1 MLVSIRRFA
10 RLYPLLGLI
19 LLAACSGGTGG
30 SGQVPTPT
38 LIPAPEVSEKPTYEV
53 QRGEVVRYFEFPAR
67 VMPVEQVELFFRVDG
82 RVRNVFVDRGDR
94 VEAGEILADLE
105 NLQDLEVQRTF
116 DQLALRRAEVALEV
130 AQRNLAFTL
139 ETVPEWSDDYEYR
152 VDLDEYA
159 VELAQI
165 ELDEMTLRM
174 QDLDASIVD
183 AQLIAPMDGVVITM
197 NVKEGT
203 PITAYE
209 GMMLVA
215 DTSALELGAELT
227 DTQMDSLAEGTTVLI
242 SRSSEPGTE
251 MTGVIRSLP
260 YPYGGGAEDDIQ
272 PVRITVD
279 GGIELDLSANA
290 LVTVIL
296 EQRTDVLWLPPEAIR
311 IFERRKFV
319 VIEDGGVQRR
329 IDIETGIEG
338 EDRIEIVAGLSE
350 GQIVIGP

>member
-1 MLVSIRRFA
+1 MRVLIRRIA
-10 RLYPLLGLI
+10 RLYSLLALM
-19 LLAACSGGTGG
+19 LLAACSSGG
-30 SGQVPTPT
+30 SAGQAPTPT
-38 LIPAPEVSEKPTYEV
+38 LIPAPQVSEKPTYEV

-82 RVRNVFVDRGDR
+82 RVRNVYVDRGDR
-94 VEAGEILADLE
+94 VKAGDVLADLE

-116 DQLALRRAEVALEV
+116 DQLSLRRAEIALEV

-139 ETVPEWSDDYEYR
+139 ETVPVWADDYQYR
-152 VDLDEYA
+152 VDLDEYN

-174 QDLDASIVD
+174 QDLDASIAD

-209 GMMLVA
+209 GMMLIA

-227 DTQMDSLAEGTTVLI
+227 DTQMSTLTEGTSVII

-272 PVRITVD
+272 PVRITVE
-279 GGIELDLSANA
+279 GGIDFDLNSNA
-290 LVTVIL
+290 TVTIIL
-296 EQRTDVLWLPPEAIR
+296 EQHSDVLWLPPEAIR

-319 VIEDGGVQRR
+319 VIQDGDIQRR

-338 EDRIEIVAGLSE
+338 EDRIEIVAGLTE